1 MKRGIQPATLRQM
14 DRLADHMA
22 DGCPSIT
29 EAAYR
34 MRIKQQTADRCW
46 QLIRRE
52 LGKQA
57 I

>member
-14 DRLADHMA
+14 DRLADLMA

-34 MRIKQQTADRCW
+34 MRTTQQTADRCW

-52 LGKQA
+52 LGRQA
-57 I
+57 V

>member
-1 MKRGIQPATLRQM
+1 MRRGIQPATLRQM
-14 DRLADHMA
+14 DRLADLMA

-34 MRIKQQTADRCW
+34 MRTTQQTADRCW
-46 QLIRRE
+46 QLIRRG

>member
-1 MKRGIQPATLRQM
+1 MRRGIQPATLRQM

-34 MRIKQQTADRCW
+34 MRITQQTADRCW

-57 I
+57 V